1 MRLTYRLCHLAATLL
16 AKLVFRHRVLYAE
29 RARHTGP
36 LLIVAN
42 HASYFDPPLVAI
54 SLPTAIHFLARSTLY
69 SNTVARWLFPRLN
82 VVPVDQDKPE
92 VGSLKAVLRM
102 LKAGQQV
109 LIFPE
114 GQRSYDGKLQTA
126 EAGAG
131 FIAAKTGAAVLPIR
145 IFGAHEALPRGE
157 KKIKLRR
164 ITVVIGNILHFTSE
178 ECSAGKSA
186 YQELSDRMMQ
196 AIASLECPPE
206 LLPKPR

>member
-1 MRLTYRLCHLAATLL
+1 MRLTYRLCHLAASLV
-16 AKLVFRHRVLYAE
+16 AKLLFRHRVLHAE
-29 RARHTGP
+29 RAKYSGP
-36 LLIVAN
+36 LLVVAN
-42 HASYFDPPLVAI
+42 HASYFDPPLVSI
-54 SLPTAIHFLARSTLY
+54 SISTPIHFLARSTLY
-69 SNTVARWLFPRLN
+69 SNPVARWLFPRLN

-92 VGSLKAVLRM
+92 VGSLKAVMRI
-102 LKAGQQV
+102 LKAGEQV

-114 GQRSYDGKLQTA
+114 GQRSFDGNLQPA

-131 FIAAKTGAAVLPIR
+131 FIAAKTRAAVLPMR
-145 IFGAHEALPRGE
+145 IFGAHEALPPGE

-164 ITVVIGNILHFTSE
+164 ITVVIGNILHFTDE
-178 ECSAGKSA
+178 ECNAGKGA